1 MVADVPIGLALS
13 SGVDSTVIAA
23 NVAALEEN
31 IDCFTIPGMR
41 EENFAATTASLLGLS
56 HTIVSPVSSSI
67 EDFHNCFHEPF
78 GDSAVVNVWTL
89 AKVARENGFKVV
101 LTGDGADELFLG
113 YSHFRLFRLL
123 DVLWFSVSPLRHL
136 ITFIS
141 LRLLSKIYLR
151 EIGHESVLKDL
162 IKSSN
167 FEKLNPVKLAS
178 YVGLRL
184 WVDNCSNRKLDI
196 GSMLGQAEFRSP
208 FLDEDVVDY
217 VFQTRLDWRVIGK
230 NDFSLICP
238 RDMKRLRTKL
248 VLVLRC
254 DKSL

>member
-1 MVADVPIGLALS
+1 M
-13 SGVDSTVIAA
+13 IAQLLMYGHWQRWL
-23 NVAALEEN
+23 VK
-31 IDCFTIPGMR
+31 T
-41 EENFAATTASLLGLS
+41 SLRL
-56 HTIVSPVSSSI
+56 
-67 EDFHNCFHEPF
+67 F
-78 GDSAVVNVWTL
+78 
-89 AKVARENGFKVV
+89 

-136 ITFIS
+136 ISFIS

-230 NDFSLICP
+230 KTFPSFAPGYEKAKNKIGFSSKMRQEICKYDYFV
-238 RDMKRLRTKL
+238 RKEEELVRVFKDSSLVNNLMKGDHLGHKYRIAVVARWIKTFL
-248 VLVLRC
+248 
-254 DKSL
+254 